1 MKEKK
6 EEHKRAKW
14 TKFCPKCG
22 KETEEFFDSVCEDC
36 FRQGITLLEPEGQ
49 ELSVSI
55 CPHCGGFF
63 KGKEQTSIELAV
75 ESAVRKA
82 LGKKYGPETAIE
94 LAELHVELAE
104 NKRSAR
110 VYLVVKAEISGVTI
124 EESGDRTFTLKR
136 AICDRCSR
144 IAGGYYAAI
153 VQIRADWRIPTDEEL
168 ALAESIAYSVRGEA
182 EFVSKEQM
190 LKEGLDIYVSSAD
203 YGRRIARA
211 VVKQF
216 GGNYSE
222 SQKLY
227 GRKGG
232 RELYRVTFLVRL
244 PGYSEGDVLELAG
257 KRIAVEKVV
266 AGEGLEGVDVQTG
279 ERVFVPQREQKRF
292 SHVHRHVGALP
303 PVEVRR
309 TSSRLCDKLRP
320 PRQKHV

>member
-1 MKEKK
+1 MNEKK
-6 EEHKRAKW
+6 EEDRRAKW

-22 KETEEFFDSVCEDC
+22 KETEELFDSVCKDC
-36 FRQGITLLEPEGQ
+36 FRQGIALLEPASL

-63 KGKEQTSIELAV
+63 KGKEQTSIDFVV
-75 ESAVRKA
+75 EDSVRKA
-82 LGKKYGPETAIE
+82 IRKKYG
-94 LAELHVELAE
+94 AEIPVEFAGLSVELAE

-110 VYLVVKAEISGVTI
+110 VYMVLKAEISGVAI
-124 EESGDRTFTLKR
+124 EESYDHTFTLKR
-136 AICDRCSR
+136 AICERCSR

-153 VQIRADWRIPTDEEL
+153 VQIRADWRIPTDDEL
-168 ALAESIAYSVRGEA
+168 AVAETIAVSAIKELD
-182 EFVSKEQM
+182 FVSREQL

-279 ERVFVPQREQKRF
+279 KRVFVPKREQKRAK
-292 SHVHRHVGALP
+292 RIN
-303 PVEVRR
+303 
-309 TSSRLCDKLRP
+309 
-320 PRQKHV
+320 